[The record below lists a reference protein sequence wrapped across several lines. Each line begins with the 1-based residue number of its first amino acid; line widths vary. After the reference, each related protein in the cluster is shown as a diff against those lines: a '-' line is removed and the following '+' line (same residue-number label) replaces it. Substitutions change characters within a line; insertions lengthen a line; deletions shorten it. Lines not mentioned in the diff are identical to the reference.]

1 MNFSAFLQTHV
12 KGHSGI
18 VGNEQADN
26 LATAGARLPY
36 VWKTKDQLG
45 EDEFDDDDDECM
57 W

>member
-1 MNFSAFLQTHV
+1 MIFSAFSQTHV